1 MKTVIKIFLAAV
13 SISAI
18 LSACKRDTGWKE
30 PIGESGE
37 KPLAV
42 TNVQVKNLSGEAE
55 ITYTLPKD
63 PNVLYVKAVYTM
75 TNGQQSEK
83 QSAYYSNTL
92 TIDGF
97 ADRTPKTYEVKLYT
111 VTRGGV
117 LSDPVTVT
125 VTPEKAPIW
134 LVKESIDITNAF
146 GGYNLAADNPT
157 KSDIAI
163 LVLKKNEFNQWEIDN
178 KKSIYTNID
187 SVSSK
192 IRALDTIGYTFPILV
207 RDRWGNTTDT
217 SFTQVRPLYE
227 TEFSKSLF
235 RTFVLPGDA
244 PQVTNG
250 ARLEYAWDSK
260 LGWPNTSFTLQTTG
274 GSGPHTISFDIGVVG
289 KLSRIWIR
297 PFPEGTRYYFLSTM
311 KRFEIWGSANPSLTG
326 AFDNTWTLLG
336 SYEVVKPSGLPY
348 GTDNSLDQTTAAAG
362 FNWDIDINA
371 PKVRYIRI
379 RCLENFAGGTAQSIN
394 ELSVF
399 GDNR

>member
-1 MKTVIKIFLAAV
+1 MNTVTIKFLSLIAL
-13 SISAI
+13 IT
-18 LSACKRDTGWKE
+18 LMFACKHDMGWKE

-37 KPLAV
+37 KPAPV
-42 TNVQVKNLSGEAE
+42 TNVQVKNLSGQAE
-55 ITYTLPKD
+55 ISYTLPND
-63 PNVLYVKAVYTM
+63 PNVLFVKAVYIM

-83 QSAYYSNTL
+83 QSAYYSNTI
-92 TIDGF
+92 TVDGF
-97 ADRTPKTYEVKLYT
+97 ADRTPKSYDVKLYT
-111 VTRGGV
+111 VTRAGV
-117 LSDPVTVT
+117 ISDPVSVT
-125 VTPEKAPIW
+125 ITPEKAPIW
-134 LVKESIDITNAF
+134 LVKESIEMTNAF
-146 GGYNLAADNPT
+146 GGYDLTADNPT

-163 LVLKKNEFNQWEIDN
+163 LVLKRNDFNQWEIDN

-187 SVSSK
+187 SVTSK
-192 IRALDTIGYTFPILV
+192 IRALDTIGYTFPVLV

-217 SFTQVRPLYE
+217 TFSQVKPLYE

-250 ARLEYAWDSK
+250 ARLEYAWDAR
-260 LGWPNTSFTLQTTG
+260 LGWPYTSFTLQTTG
-274 GSGPHTISFDIGVVG
+274 GTGPHTISFDIGVIG

-336 SYEVVKPSGLPY
+336 SYEVVKPSGLAY

-362 FNWDIDINA
+362 FNWDIDITA